1 MQLRTDKRVP
11 FDASVDEVWAAMCNV
26 GSYQQWWPWL
36 EEFHADALAVGET
49 WRCDIRAPLRYH
61 VRFTLKF
68 IVVVP
73 ATHIECSLRG
83 DISGGAWIDL
93 EERGDKSD
101 VWIRSEIAPASPFL
115 KTLTR
120 VLYPVALA
128 GHDAVIASG
137 ARQFQ
142 ERALASAG
150 ASDTST

>member
-83 DISGGAWIDL
+83 DISGGAWIDPC
-93 EERGDKSD
+93 D
-101 VWIRSEIAPASPFL
+101 
-115 KTLTR
+115 
-120 VLYPVALA
+120 
-128 GHDAVIASG
+128 G
-137 ARQFQ
+137 ARGRDIEQRRPRRDQ
-142 ERALASAG
+142 RRGGDRRGEAARGAGRQNERVR
-150 ASDTST
+150 